1 MSRYIDYFLY
11 ILIVLIS
18 SVFLGAVGF
27 IVAIGILTYLINYRA
42 PAVKPYVKSNTD
54 TTSIRDAWLQTD
66 RTKVPLDCYDTYRKY
81 LASPEWRA
89 LRKSALKR
97 DSYRCQHCGYIGDR
111 LQVHHLSYDG
121 IYTMNFH
128 VDQLQTLCSWCH
140 DELHSKMRR

>member
-27 IVAIGILTYLINYRA
+27 ILAIGILTYLLNYRA
-42 PAVKPYVKSNTD
+42 PAVKPYVKPL
-54 TTSIRDAWLQTD
+54 SIRDAWLQTD
-66 RTKVPLDCYDTYRKY
+66 MTRVPLDCYDTYREY
-81 LASPEWRA
+81 LVSPEWRA
-89 LRKSALKR
+89 LRKLALKR

-128 VDQLQTLCSWCH
+128 VDQLQTLCDRCH
-140 DELHSKMRR
+140 DMVHLKMRR